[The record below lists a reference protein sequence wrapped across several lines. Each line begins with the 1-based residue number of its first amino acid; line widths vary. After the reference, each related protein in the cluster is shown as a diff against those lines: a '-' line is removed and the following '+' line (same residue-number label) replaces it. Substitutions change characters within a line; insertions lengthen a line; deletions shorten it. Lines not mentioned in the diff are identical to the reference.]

1 MAAYFLTRLFDLQ
14 LHPRFPNFLPN
25 LPVCFCSIS
34 TFAQRNQ
41 SSPFYK
47 KTFSHIFQECSNGRA
62 LGPGRQAHA
71 LMIVSGFKPTI
82 FVANCLLQ
90 MYIKCSRLGCASKVF
105 DRMSDRDRVSWNAMI
120 FGYSISGKIGLAQS
134 FFDLM
139 PERDVIS
146 WNSLISG
153 YLQNGN
159 CLKSIEIYMAM
170 GRDGVGYDETTF
182 AVILKACAALEDY
195 DSGRQV
201 HGVVVKLGFQADVVT
216 GSAMLDMYA
225 KCKSLAESLC
235 FFYQMP
241 IKNWVSWSAVIA
253 GSVQNDELVGG
264 LKLFKEMQRVG
275 IGASQSIYA
284 SIFRSSAGLCDLRLG
299 CQLHGHALKSDF
311 GADTIVGTAMLDMY
325 AKCDNLLNAR
335 KVFNLLPNH
344 NLQSYNA
351 LITGY
356 ARSDLGFEGLQLFLL
371 LLKSDLGFDEI
382 SLSGAFSACAVI
394 KGHLEGMQVHGLAIK
409 GPFQYNI
416 CVVNAILDMYGKCGA
431 LWEARQI
438 FDEMDRRD
446 AVSWNAVIAACEQN
460 ENEEALLLFVSML
473 QSGMVPDEFTY
484 GSVLKACAGWQALHC
499 GREIHGQ
506 VIKSGMGLDSFVG
519 SVLVDMYCK
528 CGMMEEAEKLHDRM
542 EEQTLVSWNA
552 VISGFSSNEQSEGA
566 QKFFSRMLENGI
578 KPDNF
583 TYATVLDTCS
593 NVANV
598 GLGKQIH
605 AQIIKQDLQS
615 DAYIISTLVDM
626 YSKCGNMQ
634 DSALMFEKSSKRDF
648 VTWNAMIC
656 AYAHHGHGNE
666 ALQIFGKMQLEK
678 IIPNHATFVA
688 VLRACA
694 HIGLVDEAL
703 HYFNLMQNDYG
714 LEPQLE
720 HYSSMV
726 DVLGRSGRLVDA
738 LKLIQEMPFQADDV
752 IWRTLLSICKIHGN
766 VEVAQKAA
774 SALLQLDPQDSS
786 AYVLLS
792 NIYAEAEMWSEVSKM
807 RKMMRH
813 GRLKKEPG
821 CSWIEIQSEVHMFL
835 VGDKAHPRCEEIYE
849 NLDMLIAEMKW
860 DGYIAYGEITTSDRE
875 MVDDEQELCAVSSF

>member
-1 MAAYFLTRLFDLQ
+1 MNSNPMAAYFLTRLMDLQ
-14 LHPRFPNFLPN
+14 LHPRFPDFLRK

-41 SSPFYK
+41 KSPFYK

-90 MYIKCSRLGCASKVF
+90 MYIKCSRLECASKVF

-170 GRDGVGYDETTF
+170 GRDGVSYDETTF

-195 DSGRQV
+195 DLGREV
-201 HGVVVKLGFQADVVT
+201 HGVVVKLGFQDDVVT

-235 FFYQMP
+235 FFDQMP

-264 LKLFKEMQRVG
+264 LKLFKEMQRAG
-275 IGASQSIYA
+275 IGISQSIYA
-284 SIFRSSAGLCDLRLG
+284 SIFRSSAGLSDLRLG

-311 GADTIVGTAMLDMY
+311 GADTIVGTSMLDMY

-351 LITGY
+351 LIIGY
-356 ARSDLGFEGLQLFLL
+356 ARSDLGFEGLRLFLL

-382 SLSGAFSACAVI
+382 SLSGAFRSCAVI
-394 KGHLEGMQVHGLAIK
+394 KGLLEGMQVHGLAIK
-409 GPFQYNI
+409 GPFQCNI
-416 CVVNAILDMYGKCGA
+416 CVVNAILD
-431 LWEARQI
+431 I
-438 FDEMDRRD
+438 F
-446 AVSWNAVIAACEQN
+446 EQN
-460 ENEEALLLFVSML
+460 ENEETLLLFVSML
-473 QSGMVPDEFTY
+473 QSGMEPDEFTY
-484 GSVLKACAGWQALHC
+484 GSVLKACAGGQALHC

-615 DAYIISTLVDM
+615 DVYIISTLVDM

-666 ALQIFGKMQLEK
+666 ALQIFGKMQREK

-703 HYFNLMQNDYG
+703 CYFNLMQNDYG
-714 LEPQLE
+714 LEPKLE

-726 DVLGRSGRLVDA
+726 DVLGRSGRLIDA
-738 LKLIQEMPFQADDV
+738 LKLIQEMPFEADDV
-752 IWRTLLSICKIHGN
+752 IWRTLLSICKMHGN
-766 VEVAQKAA
+766 VEVAEKAA

-792 NIYAEAEMWSEVSKM
+792 NIYADAEMWSEVSKM
-807 RKMMRH
+807 RKIMRH

-821 CSWIEIQSEVHMFL
+821 CSWIEIQSDVHMFL

-860 DGYIAYGEITTSDRE
+860 DGYIPYGEIMTSDGD
-875 MVDDEQELCAVSSF
+875 MVDDEQQLCAVSSF